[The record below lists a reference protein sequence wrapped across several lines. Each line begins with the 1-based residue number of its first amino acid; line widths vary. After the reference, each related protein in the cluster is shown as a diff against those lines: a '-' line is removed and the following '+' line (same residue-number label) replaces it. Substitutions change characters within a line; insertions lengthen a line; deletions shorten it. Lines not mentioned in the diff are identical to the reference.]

1 MSPCRGYSLAEDS
14 RSALCGMNYAMKAH
28 SQPVLAAGN
37 PSVAKYRKSVEKP
50 SKAHTK
56 GNHVQNRMSETLN
69 QSSRE
74 SD

>member
-1 MSPCRGYSLAEDS
+1 
-14 RSALCGMNYAMKAH
+14 MNYAMKAH